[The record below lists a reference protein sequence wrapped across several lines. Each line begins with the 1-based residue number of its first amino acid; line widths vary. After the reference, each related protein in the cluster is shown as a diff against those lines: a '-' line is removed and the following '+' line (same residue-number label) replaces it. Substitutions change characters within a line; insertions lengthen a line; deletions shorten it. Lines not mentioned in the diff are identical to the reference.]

1 MVNLDVACEFVTEHR
16 REGSLFFWGGKA
28 EMWLRETGTLEFKR
42 RNQES
47 GRIRAV
53 VRNAFSE
60 VAVVRGS

>member
-1 MVNLDVACEFVTEHR
+1 MKGV
-16 REGSLFFWGGKA
+16 FWGEKA